1 MKKIFSASFLTIAVV
16 LIIIGTVLILN
27 NTKKG
32 NENEDKN
39 IIYNAVFELD
49 ENNRI
54 TSFKKNDKEVVVR
67 IITKGSKATFS
78 TELVDNKLTITIDNS
93 NMVLEYT
100 KDGIVVG
107 NNKLIKEGIYKK
119 AADYTKEEFYSDSF
133 GSLDYVESDLNYIYR
148 NGDSVIYL
156 YEKGSNTI
164 RAICNTDGKR
174 IDLELNK
181 SEDNTYTTTMFE
193 NDYQLDITDSG
204 VKLTFEGKVESSF
217 NGDYKKDKKL
227 EMDEIISLFT
237 AG

>member
-93 NMVLEYT
+93 
-100 KDGIVVG
+100 IFP
-107 NNKLIKEGIYKK
+107 LILLKSK
-119 AADYTKEEFYSDSF
+119 F
-133 GSLDYVESDLNYIYR
+133 NYNRKPQITTR
-148 NGDSVIYL
+148 
-156 YEKGSNTI
+156 
-164 RAICNTDGKR
+164 
-174 IDLELNK
+174 K
-181 SEDNTYTTTMFE
+181 SIEDTAKFFTTTTKAKE
-193 NDYQLDITDSG
+193 KSH
-204 VKLTFEGKVESSF
+204 
-217 NGDYKKDKKL
+217 
-227 EMDEIISLFT
+227 
-237 AG
+237 